1 MTLITEDECII
12 FLSYRGKVVKVFP
25 SNADP
30 EALYHA
36 VEVAVNKAKKE
47 LTKKK
52 KNLKKKSIEDL

>member
-1 MTLITEDECII
+1 ML
-12 FLSYRGKVVKVFP
+12 FSYRGKVVKVFP
-25 SNADP
+25 SDADP

-52 KNLKKKSIEDL
+52 KNLKKKSKEDL

>member
-1 MTLITEDECII
+1 ML
-12 FLSYRGKVVKVFP
+12 FSYRGKVVKVFP

-52 KNLKKKSIEDL
+52 KILKKKSIEDL